1 MQVAKN
7 VRHSFT
13 TSEYGRLMDAGILG
27 SDVRVELIRGEIIDV
42 APRGSEHASVVAV
55 LHEQLA
61 TLVQPHGHIRC
72 GMPVVLDE
80 RSQPEP
86 DLAIVSAR
94 ADHYR
99 SAHPTTPDVLFLIE
113 VADKAL
119 AFDRTIKASLY
130 ASARVPAL
138 WIVNAASG
146 ELHCL
151 SEPRSDGY
159 RQRVVLRRE
168 DRVPLPSPF
177 DTTLDLSNIL

>member
-1 MQVAKN
+1 MQLSKN

-13 TSEYGRLMDAGILG
+13 TSEYGRLIDAGILG
-27 SDVRVELIRGEIIDV
+27 PDVRVELIRGEIMDM
-42 APRGSEHASVVAV
+42 APQGSEHASVVAV

-61 TLVQPHGHIRC
+61 ALVQPHGHIRC
-72 GMPVVLDE
+72 GMPVVLDDQ
-80 RSQPEP
+80 SQPEP

-119 AFDRTIKASLY
+119 AYDRTVKASLY

-138 WIVNAASG
+138 WIVNVASG

-151 SEPRSDGY
+151 SEPRIDGY

-168 DRVPLPSPF
+168 DRVPLPAPF
-177 DTTLDLSNIL
+177 EATLELSGIL